1 MPQQEPKTKRIHVC
15 LITDQPNTI
24 ITPVLDKRTKPHE
37 VIIVATK
44 DMQDK
49 VDWLS
54 DALKAHKF
62 SVKEWHIKDAWNV
75 HSIQES
81 LKTLITE
88 NKNSAL
94 TLNAAGGTKAMNIAA
109 CHVFREAGLPI
120 FYVHP
125 KTDVLMWVNP
135 SQQKDFNLADK
146 IKLEDYMGVR
156 GAHVVQDGKGSIDRS
171 PLKPHEKKLVY
182 ELAAAAPRINNA
194 FNVLNRL
201 ATRANKEDRLILKPN
216 DLQPHGVKELLSI
229 YQQHKFLHHDK
240 KHMTFKNYQAR
251 WYASG
256 GWLEAY
262 VFDVLK
268 NLQAHIPQIQDVAR
282 NVKVER
288 QTPTGIVP
296 NEIDVAFLYNNSLHI
311 IECKTQRFRRGKS
324 STGHGLKAIYKLDSL
339 KDILG
344 GLRGKAMLVALEDLS
359 VGNQRRADDLN
370 IFVSANGN
378 LKDLGKAIEDWL

>member
-1 MPQQEPKTKRIHVC
+1 MQKKSAHKKRIHIC

-24 ITPVLDKRTKPHE
+24 ITPVLDKRTRPHE
-37 VIIVATK
+37 VVIVATK
-44 DMQDK
+44 DMHNK
-49 VDWLS
+49 VAWL
-54 DALKAHKF
+54 DNTLKSHKVN
-62 SVKEWHIKDAWNV
+62 VKTWSIQDAWNV
-75 HSIQES
+75 QSIQNSIKE
-81 LKTLITE
+81 LI
-88 NKNSAL
+88 NKYQDCEL

-109 CHVFREAGLPI
+109 CHIFREANLPI

-135 SQQKDFNLADK
+135 SNQKNFNLADK

-156 GAHVVQDGKGSIDRS
+156 GAHVVQGGSGSISRTPLSKIDR
-171 PLKPHEKKLVY
+171 KLVY
-182 ELAAAAPRINNA
+182 ELAHAAPKLNNA
-194 FNVLNRL
+194 INILNRL
-201 ATRANKEDRLILKPN
+201 ATRADKQDRLTLKANDLKP
-216 DLQPHGVKELLSI
+216 QGVKELLSI
-229 YQQHKFLHHDK
+229 YQKHKFLHYNK
-240 KHMTFKNYQAR
+240 KEMVFKSYQAR

-262 VFDVLK
+262 VFDVVK
-268 NLQAHIPQIQDVAR
+268 KLQQSNPKIQDVAR

-288 QTPTGIVP
+288 QTATGIVP

-370 IFVSANGN
+370 LFVSANAN
-378 LKDLGKAIEDWL
+378 LKDLGQQLEAWL

>member
-1 MPQQEPKTKRIHVC
+1 MSSNKPNKKHIHVC

-24 ITPVLDKRTKPHE
+24 ITPILDKRTRPHQ
-37 VIIVATK
+37 VIIVASN
-44 DMQDK
+44 DILEK
-49 VDWLS
+49 VTWLS
-54 DALKAHKF
+54 DTLKSHK
-62 SVKEWHIKDAWNV
+62 VPVINWNINDAWNV
-75 HSIQES
+75 SDIHESIS
-81 LKTLITE
+81 ALILKYQDCE
-88 NKNSAL
+88 L

-135 SQQKDFNLADK
+135 IDQKDFNLTDK
-146 IKLEDYMGVR
+146 IRLEDYMGVR
-156 GAHVVQDGKGSIDRS
+156 GTHVVKTGNGSINRS
-171 PLKPHEKKLVY
+171 PLKPDEKKLVY
-182 ELAAAAPRINNA
+182 ELARIAPKINNA

-201 ATRANKEDRLILKPN
+201 ATRADKNDRLTLKRN
-216 DLQPHGVKELLSI
+216 DLKPHGVTELLNI
-229 YQQHKFLHHDK
+229 YKKYKLLHYNK
-240 KHMTFKNYQAR
+240 TEMVFKTYQAR

-262 VFDVLK
+262 VFDVIK
-268 NLQAHIPQIQDVAR
+268 NMQQRIPQLQDVAR

-311 IECKTQRFRRGKS
+311 VECKTQRFRRGKS

-344 GLRGKAMLVALEDLS
+344 GLRGKAMLVALEELS
-359 VGNQRRADDLN
+359 IGNQRRADDLN
-370 IFVSANGN
+370 LFVSANADLKN
-378 LKDLGKAIEDWL
+378 LDKDLESWL

>member
-1 MPQQEPKTKRIHVC
+1 MSQTNKKRIHIC

-24 ITPVLDKRTKPHE
+24 ITPVLDKRTKPHQ
-37 VIIVATK
+37 VIIVATS

-49 VDWLS
+49 VNWL
-54 DALKAHKF
+54 DNTLKMHKIQVSTF
-62 SVKEWHIKDAWNV
+62 TIKDAWNV
-75 HSIQES
+75 QSIQNSISE
-81 LKTLITE
+81 LITKYKDCE
-88 NKNSAL
+88 L

-109 CHVFREAGLPI
+109 CHIFRENDLPI

-135 SQQKDFNLADK
+135 SSQKNFNLADK

-156 GAHVVQDGKGSIDRS
+156 GAHVVQSGNSKIDRS
-171 PLKPHEKKLVY
+171 QLNKTDKALVY
-182 ELAAAAPRINNA
+182 ELAKAAPKLNNA

-201 ATRANKEDRLILKPN
+201 ATRADKNDRLNLKTN
-216 DLQPHGVKELLSI
+216 DLSPKGVKELLSI
-229 YQQHKFLHHDK
+229 YKKYKFLRYDK
-240 KHMTFKNYQAR
+240 KHMAFTSYHAR

-262 VFDVLK
+262 VFDVLS
-268 NLQAHIPQIQDVAR
+268 NLKQHIPQIQDVAR

-288 QTPTGIVP
+288 QTATGIVP

-311 IECKTQRFRRGKS
+311 IECKTQRFRRRKT

-344 GLRGKAMLVALEDLS
+344 GVRGKAMLVALESLS
-359 VGNQRRADDLN
+359 VGNQRRADDLG
-370 IFVSANGN
+370 IFVSANAN
-378 LKDLGKAIEDWL
+378 LKDLAKAVEEWL